1 VIGAAGGLVFL
12 SSLLLFGFG
21 LNLLYLS
28 WRSLRLRGPAPPPA
42 CAEPPLVCVQVP
54 VYNERYVVDRVVDA
68 AAALDWPR
76 DRLEIQVLDDSDDET
91 VAIAARACRRWRT
104 RGLSVTHVR
113 RGSRAGYKAGA
124 LAHGMGLSQAGYFAV
139 LDADFVV
146 PPDFLRELMG
156 AFTDPRV
163 GFAQARWG
171 HLNEDYSVLTAIQAL
186 AIDYHFLV
194 EQAVRSTGGFFTN
207 FTGTAGIWR
216 RAAIEDAG
224 GWSAATLTEDLDL
237 SYRAQL
243 RGWRPSYR
251 EDVIVPEELPVSIGA
266 YRRQQRRWA
275 TGSFQCA
282 FRLLPRLLGAR
293 LPAAVKLQGCVH
305 LLAYGV
311 GPLMLLQLACYPVV
325 LWAGFRS
332 QPLPGL
338 GWAGLWL
345 NLLSVA
351 PWAGFVIAQ
360 HRRGRPWWRG
370 LAGIACQVL
379 GAGMTLTVAGALLRG
394 LRGGGEFQRTPKYR
408 IEQRGQEWRDSAY
421 ALAAR
426 PPLGELL
433 LGSPALLLVLV
444 AASLHAWLIAFYS
457 LLFATGMVGV
467 GLLSVAEALEVVTLR
482 RLGRGAA
489 RRLRAVGP
497 ALVMLGLGA
506 AAIGGVAAIGDPFED
521 SYHHWL
527 LSATLA
533 STGQLHDPLFGMEDS
548 WLPAYHLFGAAVL
561 SVFGLWNLA
570 ALKAANAGLAVLT
583 LVAVLRLAGS
593 PRRGRVAVFLLAT
606 NPVFLLTAGSV
617 VAEPL
622 LTLELTAAALAAV
635 SRRLGLAAVLA
646 AAACLTGTKA
656 WLWIGVAAVAVLAPR
671 LAGARFGGPRE
682 MLASRGVIWRGPSA
696 RWLVPGLAVLVLLQ
710 LGFAPASHS
719 VARAAAEVTSA
730 AARGSVSATPAGR
743 LGDFT
748 GYLALATLPLLALA
762 PFGLLA
768 EARSAAGRLRLQAL
782 HGPAAGYLL
791 LVVVLVASGAYS
803 GSHRYIYPA
812 LPALAI
818 LAAAALERQPAFLT
832 VAAAAAAGL
841 LAVAYVPV
849 FQSFASANQGLL
861 AAGAAT
867 QRVPGRLLTDSPAA
881 AFASRKPPSQIS
893 GSQALPAQPDSALA
907 WLEGGGY
914 TTLVVERIDYYRATA
929 VFPELAAGEPA
940 APFQAL
946 GDEAAYRAPGG
957 KTVYAYAL
965 QPPEF
970 QDYVLDDVA
979 VCLRPE
985 ARGFAGPATGKT
997 APLQKGLTLERGSH
1011 TMAGG
1016 GMGFGV
1022 PLVEVDGAWYFPG
1035 SAVTLDVSGSDQVV
1049 WRKVFQLDRREVDSA
1064 DGRYLRFEAVPSR
1077 ASIEVTYRVRAGQV
1091 EISARALE
1099 LAPNT
1104 QSVVLLNEQ
1113 SAAFDD
1119 LADGSG
1125 QTLRGA
1131 GFGSYQPTSGA
1142 YARLRS
1148 SAYGLEWSQNP
1159 VPGARL
1165 VAERELGNGIDFAGL
1180 EYEFGPGFT
1189 AADYTVQVMNAR

>member
-1 VIGAAGGLVFL
+1 MIGVAGGLLFL
-12 SSLLLFGFG
+12 SSVLLFGFG

-28 WRSLRLRGPAPPPA
+28 WRSLRLRLPAPPPA
-42 CAEPPLVCVQVP
+42 AGQTPLVCVQVP
-54 VYNERYVVDRVVDA
+54 VYNERYVVERVVDA

-91 VAIAARACRRWRT
+91 VAIAARACRRWRS
-104 RGLSVTHVR
+104 RGVTISHLR
-113 RGSRAGYKAGA
+113 RGVRTGYKAGA
-124 LAHGMGLSQAGYFAV
+124 LAHGMGLTQAAFFAV
-139 LDADFVV
+139 LDADFIV
-146 PPDFLRELMG
+146 PPGFLRDLMG

-171 HLNEDYSVLTAIQAL
+171 HLNEDYSVLTAVQAL

-207 FTGTAGIWR
+207 FTGTAGVWR

-243 RGWRPSYR
+243 RGWRPAYR
-251 EDVIVPEELPVSIGA
+251 EDVIVPEELPVSVGA

-282 FRLLPRLLGAR
+282 FRLLPRLLRAR
-293 LPAAVKLQGCVH
+293 LPVAVKLQGCIH

-311 GPLMLLQLACYPVV
+311 GPLMLLQLACYPFV
-325 LWAGFRS
+325 LWAGFRNE
-332 QPLPGL
+332 PLPGL
-338 GWAGLWL
+338 GWVGLWL

-379 GAGMTLTVAGALLRG
+379 GAGMALTVAGALLRG

-421 ALAAR
+421 AFAAR
-426 PPLGELL
+426 PPLGELA
-433 LGSPALLLVLV
+433 LGLPALLLVLL

-457 LLFATGMVGV
+457 LLFATGMIGV
-467 GLLSVAEALEVVTLR
+467 GLLSLAEALEVVTLR

-497 ALVMLGLGA
+497 ALLLLGLA
-506 AAIGGVAAIGDPFED
+506 ALAIGGVSAIGDPFED

-527 LSATLA
+527 LSATLVA
-533 STGQLHDPLFGMEDS
+533 TGHLHDPLFGMEDS
-548 WLPAYHLFGAAVL
+548 WLPAYHLFGAGVL

-570 ALKAANAGLAVLT
+570 ALKAANVGLAVLT

-635 SRRLGLAAVLA
+635 SRRLGLAALLA

-656 WLWIGVAAVAVLAPR
+656 WLWVGVALVALVAPR
-671 LAGARFGGPRE
+671 LAGAR
-682 MLASRGVIWRGPSA
+682 WRGPSA

-768 EARSAAGRLRLQAL
+768 EARSVAGRLRLQAL

-791 LVVVLVASGAYS
+791 LVVLLVAGGAYS

-841 LAVAYVPV
+841 LAVAYLPV
-849 FQSFASANQGLL
+849 FESFAGANQGLL

-881 AFASRKPPSQIS
+881 AFASRKPPGQIS

-914 TTLVVERIDYYRATA
+914 TTLVVEKIDYYRASE
-929 VFPELAAGEPA
+929 VFPALAAGAPA

-965 QPPEF
+965 RPPEF
-970 QDYVLDDVA
+970 QVSVLGDVA
-979 VCLRPE
+979 ACLRPE
-985 ARGFAGPATGKT
+985 AQPATGKT
-997 APLQKGLTLERGSH
+997 APLQKGLTLERGS
-1011 TMAGG
+1011 TTLAGG

-1035 SAVTLDVSGSDQVV
+1035 SAVTLDVSASDQVV

-1064 DGRYLRFEAVPSR
+1064 DGHFLRFEAVPGQ
-1077 ASIEVTYRVRAGQV
+1077 ASIEVTYRVSAGQV
-1091 EISARALE
+1091 AISARALE
-1099 LAPNT
+1099 LAPGL
-1104 QSVVLLNEQ
+1104 QRVVMLNEQ

-1125 QTLRGA
+1125 QKLRGSH
-1131 GFGSYQPTSGA
+1131 FGSYQPTSGA

-1148 SAYGLEWSQNP
+1148 AAYGLEWAQNP
-1159 VPGARL
+1159 VPGASL
-1165 VAERELGNGIDFAGL
+1165 VAERELASGIDFAGL

-1189 AADYTVQVMNAR
+1189 AADYTVQVMKAR

>member
-28 WRSLRLRGPAPPPA
+28 WRSLRLPGPAPPPA
-42 CAEPPLVCVQVP
+42 CDEPPLVCVQIP

-156 AFTDPRV
+156 AFTDPRI

-207 FTGTAGIWR
+207 FTGTACIWR

-467 GLLSVAEALEVVTLR
+467 GLLSLAEALEVVTLR

-506 AAIGGVAAIGDPFED
+506 AAIGSVAAIGDPFED

-671 LAGARFGGPRE
+671 LAGARFGGPRK
-682 MLASRGVIWRGPSA
+682 MLASRGVIWRGPST

-768 EARSAAGRLRLQAL
+768 
-782 HGPAAGYLL
+782 
-791 LVVVLVASGAYS
+791 
-803 GSHRYIYPA
+803 
-812 LPALAI
+812 
-818 LAAAALERQPAFLT
+818 
-832 VAAAAAAGL
+832 
-841 LAVAYVPV
+841 VAYVPV
-849 FQSFASANQGLL
+849 FQSFAGANQGLL

-914 TTLVVERIDYYRATA
+914 TTLVVERIDYYRASE
-929 VFPELAAGEPA
+929 VFPALAAGAPA

-970 QDYVLDDVA
+970 QVSVLGDVMA
-979 VCLRPE
+979 CLRPE
-985 ARGFAGPATGKT
+985 ARGFAGAATGKT

-1011 TMAGG
+1011 TMAAG

-1064 DGRYLRFEAVPSR
+1064 DGRFLRFEAVPSR
-1077 ASIEVTYRVRAGQV
+1077 ASIEVTYRVSAGQV